1 MGKRATISDLA
12 LLAGVSKSTVS
23 RALND
28 NPLISKETRER
39 IQDIARANNFYIN
52 ASARQLSL
60 RESQTVAFVTHGYHK
75 DFSIVD
81 LFTLEIMGGVS
92 RGLHEQGYDML
103 VIHVDPG
110 DKEWAREYL
119 DSGRVAGFI
128 LITSERKQDQIREL
142 NRINAPFIIWGVPN
156 EKNCCSSICGDNYTG
171 GFLATNY
178 LIQQGR
184 KQIGFI
190 GGPANEREMQL
201 RLEGYQAALMKAGI
215 SPEKNRETYGDFS
228 PMSGYRAM
236 NVLLDNCPELNGV
249 VVASDLMA
257 FGAIKSIQDRH
268 LTVPGQISV
277 IGYDDLSIAQL
288 STPPLT
294 TIRQNIPDAGHLLA
308 KSIVNQIKTGE
319 IQSTLLPVSLIIRE
333 SA

>member
-1 MGKRATISDLA
+1 MGKRATISDIA
-12 LLAGVSKSTVS
+12 NLAGVSKSTVS

-28 NPLISKETRER
+28 NPLISQETRER
-39 IQDIARANNFYIN
+39 IQVIARANSFCIN

-60 RESQTVAFVTHGYHK
+60 RESKSVAFVTHGYHK

-92 RGLHEQGYDML
+92 RGLHELGYDML

-128 LITSERKQDQIREL
+128 LITSDRKQDQIREL

-156 EKNCCSSICGDNYTG
+156 EKNCCSSICGDNFKG
-171 GFLATNY
+171 GFLATEH

-184 KQIGFI
+184 KQIGYI

-201 RLEGYQAALMKAGI
+201 RLDGYQAALLKANLPTVENAI
-215 SPEKNRETYGDFS
+215 SYGDFS

-236 NVLLDNCPELNGV
+236 NQLLDACPDLNGV

-257 FGAIKSIQDRH
+257 FGAIKAIQDRH
-268 LTVPGQISV
+268 LSIPGDISV
-277 IGYDDLSIAQL
+277 VGYDDLSIAQI

-294 TIRQNIPDAGHLLA
+294 TIRQNIPDAGSLLA
-308 KSIVNQIKTGE
+308 KSIVNQIKNGE
-319 IQSTLLPVSLIIRE
+319 IQNTLLPVSLVIRE